1 MAEKDQEEW
10 ETPNPNPT
18 PQAKTP
24 PDPETTKGG
33 TKGKKT
39 SEKGERPKIIK
50 RPENKRNED
59 IKTRRDRGPRRR
71 GTRETLEKR
80 RKKKR
85 KGRYAEVPTQ

>member
-50 RPENKRNED
+50 RPENKRNEENKREG
-59 IKTRRDRGPRRR
+59 IEAPERG
-71 GTRETLEKR
+71 GQEK
-80 RKKKR
+80 
-85 KGRYAEVPTQ
+85 P